1 MTARAVEKRRGRAP
15 FVVGTSLG
23 QYRVTRLLGAGGMG
37 EVYLAQDSELER
49 TVALKVLHGAAA
61 TEGARQRLLGEA
73 RAASVLN
80 HPNICTI
87 YGIGE
92 AEGQAFIVMEHVQ
105 GRPLTELLRS
115 GPLPLESILHY
126 GIQVADALAHAH
138 KHGVIHR
145 DLKSA
150 NLMIND
156 EGRVKVLDFGLAQRA
171 SQLELSRTMGSMQ
184 TLESGSKFAGTIWY
198 MAPEVLQ
205 GEGAD
210 EQTDV
215 WALGVLL
222 YEMATGEL
230 PFQGGTAFEVSSQI
244 LREPPR
250 PLPPGLPP
258 ALRAIVLHCLAK
270 DRSQRY
276 QAASEVRA
284 ALEAGGSQASL
295 SLPLPLPARP
305 RGRRWRALT
314 VPIAL
319 ALAALAV
326 GALVV
331 PAVRRALRL
340 GSGLQEIRRLAVLP
354 LENRGQQAEP
364 EYLVEGMTDA
374 LIAELANIEGLRVIA
389 RDSVMQLRDGQMSR
403 QEIAERLD
411 VDAVVAGSLLREGD
425 RIRITAELIERRTG
439 SYLWADSFDGG
450 SGEILRLQ
458 GEVAEA
464 IARQIRGSLTR
475 EESASLLRGGT
486 ASPRAYE
493 AYLRGRYH
501 WNRRT
506 AEDFHRAIEYFE
518 EALAHDP
525 AYALAHAG
533 IADAHVLLGIYGY
546 AEPASALPAAR
557 AAAERALELD
567 GTLAEA
573 HTTLA
578 AVEES
583 FDWDWAG
590 AEAEYRRALELN
602 PSYATAAHWY
612 GMFMMMMGRF
622 AESVRQLEGAAALD
636 PLSPAIQTSR
646 AMALV
651 HARRPDAAIEQAE
664 SVLELD
670 PDFAWA
676 HNVLAQAHLQKG
688 SFDGAV
694 EHARRASELAG
705 FSPEYQADLA
715 AAYAAAGRRS
725 EAEAALADAERPAG
739 GLPIPWFEVALAYIQ
754 LGDFDRAL
762 ACLEQ
767 AYVTR
772 SAWMPYLK
780 VETRLDP
787 LRDDPRFEA
796 LLERMAFPD

>member
-1 MTARAVEKRRGRAP
+1 M
-15 FVVGTSLG
+15 VGTYLG

-61 TEGARQRLLGEA
+61 TAGARQRLLGEA

-92 AEGQAFIVMEHVQ
+92 VDNQAFIVMEHVQ
-105 GRPLTELLRS
+105 GRPLAELLRA

-138 KHGVIHR
+138 RHGDIHR

-150 NLMIND
+150 NLMITD
-156 EGRVKVLDFGLAQRA
+156 EGRVKVLDFGLAQRS
-171 SQLELSRTMGSMQ
+171 SQVELSRTIGSMP

-198 MAPEVLQ
+198 LAPEILQ

-210 EQTDV
+210 EQSDV
-215 WALGVLL
+215 WALGAVL
-222 YEMATGEL
+222 YEMASGEL

-258 ALRAIVLHCLAK
+258 ALGTIILHCLAK

-276 QAASEVRA
+276 RAASEVRA
-284 ALEAGGSQASL
+284 ALEAGGSQASF
-295 SLPLPLPARP
+295 SMPLPVPTR
-305 RGRRWRALT
+305 RRRWRALT
-314 VPIAL
+314 VPAAL
-319 ALAALAV
+319 ALAGLAV
-326 GALVV
+326 AALLA
-331 PAVRRALRL
+331 PDVRRALRP
-340 GSGLQEIRRLAVLP
+340 GGGPKEIRRLAVLP
-354 LENRGQQAEP
+354 LENRGGQAEP
-364 EYLVEGMTDA
+364 AYLIEGMTDA

-389 RDSVMQLRDGQMSR
+389 RDSVMRLRDGQMSR
-403 QEIAERLD
+403 QEVAERLE

-425 RIRITAELIERRTG
+425 RIRITAELIEGRTG
-439 SYLWADSFDGG
+439 NYLWADSFDDGG
-450 SGEILRLQ
+450 SEILRLQ

-464 IARQIRGSLTR
+464 IARQLRGDLTR
-475 EESASLLRGGT
+475 EESARLLGGGT
-486 ASPRAYE
+486 ASPAAYE

-501 WNRRT
+501 WNRRS
-506 AEDFHRAIEYFE
+506 AADFHRAIEYFE
-518 EALAHDP
+518 VALEHDP

-546 AEPASALPAAR
+546 ADPVSALPAAR

-567 GTLAEA
+567 DSLAEA

-578 AVEES
+578 AVAES
-583 FDWDWAG
+583 FEWDWAG
-590 AEAEYRRALELN
+590 AEAEYRRAIELN

-612 GMFMMMMGRF
+612 GMFMMMMGRLD
-622 AESVRQLEGAAALD
+622 ESLRQLEAAAALD
-636 PLSPAIQTSR
+636 PLSPPIQTSR

-664 SVLELD
+664 SVLELE

-676 HNVLAQAHLQKG
+676 HNVLAQAHLQRG
-688 SFDGAV
+688 SHDPAV
-694 EHARRASELAG
+694 EHARRASELAD

-715 AAYAAAGRRS
+715 AAYAAAGHQS
-725 EAEAALADAERPAG
+725 EADAALAAAEQPSG
-739 GLPIPWFEVALAYIQ
+739 GLPVPWFEVALAYVQ
-754 LGDFDRAL
+754 LGETDRAL
-762 ACLEQ
+762 DCLEQ

-772 SAWMPYLK
+772 SAWMPYLE

-787 LRDDPRFEA
+787 LRADPRFRA
-796 LLERMAFPD
+796 LLERLAFPG